1 MNIFHHLLQCLSY
14 SLSSKSASTYDMVLL
29 WKLLIWNLS
38 IGNFSSSTIKQH
50 SRVISPVIL
59 QISTKYLT
67 CTCISQS
74 CNKHSED
81 LRWLETLKMSWVGF
95 TDQSLSS
102 SSGTNKGESWRG
114 VVLLLGD
121 IHLFKHKVIQ
131 FLLIR
136 KRLLNS
142 KSVNTFQKSGIIFS
156 FLTDFAL
163 SLNSLFKHVPI
174 CCNLVLLFIH
184 AFAYCFIQIGTQ
196 LFVTSPVWIFGRYSC
211 ETSAGPPPP
220 LLSERGLPRVVY
232 LGGLGQRKLWG
243 GPHQGYVE
251 SGHRGEKGVDQRVPI
266 HFRWNWNTKGNL

>member
-1 MNIFHHLLQCLSY
+1 
-14 SLSSKSASTYDMVLL
+14 
-29 WKLLIWNLS
+29 
-38 IGNFSSSTIKQH
+38 
-50 SRVISPVIL
+50 
-59 QISTKYLT
+59 
-67 CTCISQS
+67 
-74 CNKHSED
+74 
-81 LRWLETLKMSWVGF
+81 MSWVGF

-121 IHLFKHKVIQ
+121 IHLFKHKFIQ

-184 AFAYCFIQIGTQ
+184 AFAYCSIQIGTQ

-220 LLSERGLPRVVY
+220 LLSDRGLPRVVY
-232 LGGLGQRKLWG
+232 LGGLGQGKL
-243 GPHQGYVE
+243 
-251 SGHRGEKGVDQRVPI
+251 
-266 HFRWNWNTKGNL
+266 